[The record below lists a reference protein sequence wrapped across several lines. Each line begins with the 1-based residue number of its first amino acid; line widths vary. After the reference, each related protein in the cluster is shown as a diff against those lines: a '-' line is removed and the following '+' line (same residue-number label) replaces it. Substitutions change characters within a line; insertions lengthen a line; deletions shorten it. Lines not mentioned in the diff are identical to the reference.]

1 MPPLPNVM
9 RYVVAAD
16 AACASL
22 EGGAVLLHM
31 GTKRYYSLNETGA
44 LVWQLLEEGATEGD
58 VVRRLVD
65 RYMVAAGEAGAAVA
79 VLLAELLAEGLVAVH
94 EC

>member
-1 MPPLPNVM
+1 MP

-16 AACASL
+16 TACASL

-58 VVRRLVD
+58 VVTRLVD
-65 RYMVAAGEAGAAVA
+65 RYTVAASDAEAALSE
-79 VLLAELLAEGLVAVH
+79 LLAELLAEGLVAVH
-94 EC
+94 QC

>member
-1 MPPLPNVM
+1 MP

-16 AACASL
+16 TASL

-44 LVWQLLEEGATEGD
+44 LVWQLLEEGVTEGD
-58 VVRRLVD
+58 VVTRLVD
-65 RYMVAAGEAGAAVA
+65 RYTVAAGDAKAAVGE
-79 VLLAELLAEGLVAVH
+79 LLAELLAEGLVAVH
-94 EC
+94 QC